1 MNARAWRRPWG
12 LLLALALAAAST
24 TVHAQSD
31 EEQARDRLNA
41 LKREI
46 ADINRSLQADR
57 GRRDTLQNQLRDAEK
72 ELGQVQ
78 RSIRETENQ
87 LAEGERE
94 LAVLDQRR
102 EALRQARD
110 EQQARISA
118 EMRMAWQ
125 LGQQGQV
132 KVLLNQEDPQT
143 VARTLDYYRYF
154 FDARKTL
161 IDGYRDT
168 LTELAEVQSDILDTN
183 ERLDRQRA
191 ELAQRQDRLELAKK
205 NRELAVAALSARI
218 EDQDT
223 RLKAMEADRK
233 ELERLLATIERAID
247 KLEVPDNYQDFAAAK
262 GKMPWPVPGKPSNR
276 FGRSRNEGKMR
287 WQGVNIPAR
296 EGDTVRAI
304 HHGRVVYADWFRG
317 SGLLMIID
325 HGNGYMSLY
334 AHNQSLLMD
343 VGEWVTAGTPISTVG
358 SSGGQD
364 RAALYFEIRHQGKP
378 TDPSRWCRG

>member
-1 MNARAWRRPWG
+1 MKVRSRPRRLW
-12 LLLALALAAAST
+12 LLCTLLAGVAVGAF
-24 TVHAQSD
+24 AQSD
-31 EEQARDRLNA
+31 EEQARKELEA

-57 GRRDTLQNQLRDAEK
+57 GRRDTLQNQLREAEK

-78 RSIRETENQ
+78 RSIRETEARIASGQ
-87 LAEGERE
+87 RE
-94 LAVLDQRR
+94 LATLDQRR
-102 EALRQARD
+102 NDLRLARD
-110 EQQARISA
+110 DQQARIAA

-143 VARTLDYYRYF
+143 VARTLAYYRYF

-161 IDGYRDT
+161 IDRYRET
-168 LTELAEVQSDILDTN
+168 LTELAAVQSQILDTN
-183 ERLDRQRA
+183 EQLDREKA
-191 ELAQRQDRLELAKK
+191 ELEQRQASLEQARK
-205 NRELAVAALSARI
+205 NREMAVAALSTRI
-218 EDQDT
+218 EDQGT
-223 RLKAMEADRK
+223 RLKAMEENRR
-233 ELERLLATIERAID
+233 ELERLLANIERAIEE
-247 KLEVPDNYQDFAAAK
+247 LEVPDNYQDFAAAR
-262 GKMPWPVPGKPSNR
+262 GQMPWPVAGKPSNR
-276 FGRSRNEGKMR
+276 FGRARNDGKMR
-287 WQGVNIPAR
+287 WQGVNIPAK

-358 SSGGQD
+358 NSGGQD